1 METFYVNSNTLYLKF
16 NSDSEMF
23 DYLKDYEVIN
33 HYGLAVEIYKNNKY
47 EILSYQNIDIENK
60 TKEEIII
67 TLENDIPKHD
77 ILIPNYNHSSLN
89 IISSIR
95 NNFGYSSKYDI
106 IPNLFDKKYKRV
118 VLLLLDGLGV
128 NVLNDNIPNGILA
141 KHYFSKVNCVF
152 PSTTAAST
160 TSIIS
165 GLTPLE
171 SGWTGWENYVSE
183 LNRDI
188 VLFTGE
194 NYYTKEK
201 TGVTGY
207 DLMPYEPFYSDM
219 NIKGINILPD
229 FNNKNEAL
237 KDILKRSLANLNGEC
252 YQYVYYTYP
261 DTLMHIYGEDTIEI
275 KDILNSIEN
284 DIEDYVNKLPKDTIL
299 IVTSDHGHINTKSL
313 NLYLNNRIM
322 SLLERKPS
330 NDARA
335 LVFKVSS
342 DNKKKFV
349 KEFNNFYG
357 SIYDLYESRN
367 ALAFFGNNN
376 DRINPRI
383 KDFLGDYIAIG
394 KSNYYFN
401 YSNSNHIFKSHH
413 AGMTKEE
420 MEVPII
426 VFRR

>member
-1 METFYVNSNTLYLKF
+1 MEKQYVNSNTLFLKF
-16 NSDSEMF
+16 NNDIEMYE
-23 DYLKDYEVIN
+23 YLNDYEIIN
-33 HYGLAVEIYKNNKY
+33 HYGLSLEIFKDNKY
-47 EILSYQNIDIENK
+47 EILSYQDIDISNK
-60 TKEEIII
+60 AKDEIIN
-67 TLENDIPKHD
+67 LLKQNIPNHK
-77 ILIPNYNHSSLN
+77 ILIPNYNNSSLN

-95 NNFGYSSKYDI
+95 NNFGYSSKYTI

-118 VLLLLDGLGV
+118 ILLLLDGLGC
-128 NVLNDNIPNGILA
+128 NVLNDNIPNGIL
-141 KHYFSKVNCVF
+141 KNHYFNKVNCVF

-171 SGWTGWENYVSE
+171 SGWTGWENYISE

-207 DLMPYEPFYSDM
+207 DLMPYKPFYNDM
-219 NIKGINILPD
+219 NINAMNIFPD
-229 FNNKNEAL
+229 FNNPNESL
-237 KDILKRSLANLNGEC
+237 RNILKRSLSSLTDEC
-252 YQYVYYTYP
+252 YQYVYYTNP
-261 DTLMHIYGEDTIEI
+261 DTFMHIYGEDTIEI
-275 KDILNSIEN
+275 KELLKSIEN
-284 DIEDYVNKLPKDTIL
+284 DIEEYVNKLPADTLL
-299 IVTSDHGHINTKSL
+299 IITGDHGHINTKPI
-313 NLYLNNRIM
+313 NLYKNNRIM

-330 NDARA
+330 NDARCLA
-335 LVFKVSS
+335 FKVSNE
-342 DNKKKFV
+342 NKSKFIS
-349 KEFNNFYG
+349 EFNNFYG
-357 SIYDLYESRN
+357 DIYDLYESN
-367 ALAFFGNNN
+367 SILKFFGNIN
-376 DRINPRI
+376 DKINQRI
-383 KDFLGDYIAIG
+383 KDFLADYIAIA

>member
-1 METFYVNSNTLYLKF
+1 M
-16 NSDSEMF
+16 
-23 DYLKDYEVIN
+23 
-33 HYGLAVEIYKNNKY
+33 
-47 EILSYQNIDIENK
+47 
-60 TKEEIII
+60 
-67 TLENDIPKHD
+67 
-77 ILIPNYNHSSLN
+77 
-89 IISSIR
+89 
-95 NNFGYSSKYDI
+95 
-106 IPNLFDKKYKRV
+106 
-118 VLLLLDGLGV
+118 
-128 NVLNDNIPNGILA
+128 
-141 KHYFSKVNCVF
+141 
-152 PSTTAAST
+152 
-160 TSIIS
+160 
-165 GLTPLE
+165 
-171 SGWTGWENYVSE
+171 
-183 LNRDI
+183 
-188 VLFTGE
+188 
-194 NYYTKEK
+194 
-201 TGVTGY
+201 
-207 DLMPYEPFYSDM
+207 YEPFYSDM

-229 FNNKNEAL
+229 FNNNEAL
-237 KDILKRSLANLNGEC
+237 KDILRRSLANLNGEC

-342 DNKKKFV
+342 DNKERFV

>member
-33 HYGLAVEIYKNNKY
+33 HHGLAVEIYKNNKY

-67 TLENDIPKHD
+67 TLENDIPKHN

-219 NIKGINILPD
+219 NIKGINILPN
-229 FNNKNEAL
+229 FNNNEAL

-342 DNKKKFV
+342 DNKERFV

-367 ALAFFGNNN
+367 VLAFFGNNN

>member
-229 FNNKNEAL
+229 FNNNEAL
-237 KDILKRSLANLNGEC
+237 KDILRRSLANLNGEC

-342 DNKKKFV
+342 DNKERFV

>member
-201 TGVTGY
+201 MGVTGY

-229 FNNKNEAL
+229 FNNNEAL

-275 KDILNSIEN
+275 KNILNSIEN

-342 DNKKKFV
+342 DNKERFV

>member
-77 ILIPNYNHSSLN
+77 ILIPNYNHSSIN

-229 FNNKNEAL
+229 FNNNEAL
-237 KDILKRSLANLNGEC
+237 KDILRRSLANLNGEC

-342 DNKKKFV
+342 DNKERFV

>member
-201 TGVTGY
+201 MGVTGY
-207 DLMPYEPFYSDM
+207 DLMQ
-219 NIKGINILPD
+219 IG
-229 FNNKNEAL
+229 
-237 KDILKRSLANLNGEC
+237 
-252 YQYVYYTYP
+252 
-261 DTLMHIYGEDTIEI
+261 
-275 KDILNSIEN
+275 
-284 DIEDYVNKLPKDTIL
+284 
-299 IVTSDHGHINTKSL
+299 
-313 NLYLNNRIM
+313 
-322 SLLERKPS
+322 
-330 NDARA
+330 RA
-335 LVFKVSS
+335 HV
-342 DNKKKFV
+342 
-349 KEFNNFYG
+349 
-357 SIYDLYESRN
+357 
-367 ALAFFGNNN
+367 
-376 DRINPRI
+376 
-383 KDFLGDYIAIG
+383 
-394 KSNYYFN
+394 
-401 YSNSNHIFKSHH
+401 
-413 AGMTKEE
+413 
-420 MEVPII
+420 
-426 VFRR
+426 

>member
-229 FNNKNEAL
+229 FNNNEAL

-342 DNKKKFV
+342 DNKERFV

>member
-342 DNKKKFV
+342 DNKERFV

>member
-201 TGVTGY
+201 MGVTGY

-229 FNNKNEAL
+229 FNNNEAL

-342 DNKKKFV
+342 DNKERFV

>member
-229 FNNKNEAL
+229 FNNNEAL

-342 DNKKKFV
+342 DNKERFV

-383 KDFLGDYIAIG
+383 KDFLGNYIAIG

>member
-201 TGVTGY
+201 MGVTGY

-229 FNNKNEAL
+229 FNNNEAL
-237 KDILKRSLANLNGEC
+237 KDILRRSLANLNGEC

-342 DNKKKFV
+342 DNKERFV

>member
-106 IPNLFDKKYKRV
+106 IHNLFDKKYKRV

-229 FNNKNEAL
+229 FNNNEAL

-342 DNKKKFV
+342 DNKERFV